1 MITKNLGTKLAT
13 GIAAASLAAALLA
26 SGCSTTVESAPAA
39 AKAIESGGPLP
50 STVTGFLGPDAS
62 KLAPGPEGG
71 AALVWLNPNAQW
83 SSYTKIQLLPV
94 EFWAAADSKV
104 PAADQATL
112 TEYFYNQL
120 QTNLSKSFTMVDQ
133 PGPGVM
139 TLRVA
144 LMDATTA
151 VPGLRTISVIVP
163 QARVLNL
170 AQSMVTDSYAFVGSA
185 EAEMKMTDSVTGE
198 LLGEAVDQRAG
209 GMGIKGAASFQWGDA
224 QNAMDYWAQKIPA
237 RILQLQG
244 KSAQS

>member
-1 MITKNLGTKLAT
+1 MITKSLTTKLAT
-13 GIAAASLAAALLA
+13 GVAAMSLAAALLA
-26 SGCSTTVESAPAA
+26 AGCSTTVESKPEA
-39 AKAIESGGPLP
+39 AKALESGGPLP
-50 STVTGFLGPDAS
+50 SAVTGFLGPDAS
-62 KLAPGPEGG
+62 RLAPGPEGG
-71 AALVWLNPNAQW
+71 AALAWLNPNAQW
-83 SSYTKIQLLPV
+83 STYTKIQLMPV

-104 PAADQATL
+104 SAADQATL

-120 QTNLSKSFTMVDQ
+120 QTNLSKSFTLVDQ

-151 VPGLRTISVIVP
+151 VPGLRTISVVVP

-170 AQSMVTDSYAFVGSA
+170 AQSMATDSYAFVGSA

-209 GMGIKGAASFQWGDA
+209 GMGMKGAASFQWGDA
-224 QNAMDYWAQKIPA
+224 QNAMDYWAQKIPN

>member
-1 MITKNLGTKLAT
+1 MKTKNLGTKMAT
-13 GIAAASLAAALLA
+13 GIAAASIAAALLV
-26 SGCSTTVESAPAA
+26 SGCSTTVASAPPAA
-39 AKAIESGGPLP
+39 QAVESGGPLP
-50 STVTGFLGPDAS
+50 SAVTGFLGPDAA

-83 SSYTKIQLLPV
+83 SSYTKVQLLPV

-104 PAADQATL
+104 SAADQATL

-120 QTNLSKSFTMVDQ
+120 QTNLSKSFTLVDQ

-170 AQSMVTDSYAFVGSA
+170 AQSMATDSYAFVGSA

-209 GMGIKGAASFQWGDA
+209 GMGIKSAASFQWGDA
-224 QNAMDYWAQKIPA
+224 QNAMDYWAQKIPN

-244 KSAQS
+244 KAAQS